1 MIKAVI
7 FDCFGVL
14 TTDGWR
20 QIREEYFA
28 DDAQLM
34 QQALDLDKAV
44 NAGMLEYDDFLKGI
58 SNLSGLPAAEVQGRL
73 GKSVPNKLLFDYIKS
88 NLKPHFKI
96 GLLSNAADDWL
107 DELFEPRQRELLDDA
122 VLSYATGLVK
132 PDPAMYHLA
141 ASRLEVTPEECIFI
155 DDIERYCVAAGEV
168 GMHSVWHTDSPQTI
182 RRIEEIIHA

>member
-20 QIREEYFA
+20 QIREEFFA
-28 DDAQLM
+28 DNKQLM

-44 NAGMLEYDDFLKGI
+44 NAGMLEYDDFLQGI
-58 SNLSGLPAAEVQGRL
+58 SNLSGLSVTDVRERL
-73 GKSVPNKLLFDYIKS
+73 GKSVPNKLLFENIKN

-107 DELFEPRQRELLDDA
+107 EELFEPWQRELLDDA
-122 VLSYATGLVK
+122 VLSYSTGLVK
-132 PDPAMYHLA
+132 PDPAIYNLA
-141 ASRLEVTPEECIFI
+141 ATRLGVGADECIFI
-155 DDIERYCVAAGEV
+155 DDIERYCAAASDV
-168 GMHSVWHTDSPQTI
+168 GMHSVWHTDTPQTI
-182 RRIEEIIHA
+182 RKIEELTRA